1 MQLLED
7 MLARRLDML
16 PLEAGSGESVRG
28 SGPSWTECISSKR
41 SRRSD
46 EWFRAPQLLPK
57 PDDWFEP
64 SGFKGFAANW
74 LRGRSVKRR
83 VAVPSTT
90 LEVIESSRWILDLE
104 DDWDEQGAE
113 GYSEATWGR
122 ACGFLARQATLA
134 RRSLGRDL
142 PAPAILPGPKGSI
155 DLHWKTRRFELLVNI
170 PREEA
175 KPATFYGDDY
185 GTLCIRG
192 NLNTSEE
199 ILGLVGFW
207 LLV

>member
-1 MQLLED
+1 MQVLED
-7 MLARRLDML
+7 MLARRFDML
-16 PLEAGSGESVRG
+16 PLEDESGESVRG
-28 SGPSWTECISSKR
+28 SGPAWTECISSKR
-41 SRRSD
+41 SRSSG

-64 SGFKGFAANW
+64 RGFKVFTANR
-74 LRGRSVKRR
+74 LRGRPVKRR
-83 VAVPSTT
+83 VAVPSTA
-90 LEVIESSRWILDLE
+90 LEAIESSRWILDLE

-113 GYSEATWGR
+113 RYSEVTWSR
-122 ACGFLARQATLA
+122 ACGFLARQTTLA
-134 RRSLGRDL
+134 RRSLGREL
-142 PAPAILPGPKGSI
+142 PTPAILPGPNGSI

-170 PREEA
+170 PREET
-175 KPATFYGDDY
+175 KSATFYGDDY

-199 ILGLVGFW
+199 VLGLVGFW